1 MSFLL
6 SKSFLRI
13 DFFGFFGTKYGV
25 RSACGVRHDSAG
37 TLQNNILALKME
49 KIGQAYGS
57 LNV

>member
-13 DFFGFFGTKYGV
+13 GFFVFSGTKYGV
-25 RSACGVRHDSAG
+25 RGACGVRHDSAG

-49 KIGQAYGS
+49 KIGQA
-57 LNV
+57 

>member
-13 DFFGFFGTKYGV
+13 GFFVFSGTNYGV
-25 RSACGVRHDSAG
+25 RGACGVRHDTAG

-49 KIGQAYGS
+49 KIGQA
-57 LNV
+57 